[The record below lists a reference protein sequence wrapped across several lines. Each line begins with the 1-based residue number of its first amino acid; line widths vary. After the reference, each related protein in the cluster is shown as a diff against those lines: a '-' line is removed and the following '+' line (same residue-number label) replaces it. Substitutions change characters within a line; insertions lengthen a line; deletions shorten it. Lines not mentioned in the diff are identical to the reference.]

1 MKEKITVGDIKEI
14 IDLVRTDANIEWF
27 VFKEGDVEIS
37 LSRNGIPG
45 QTAETIL
52 PSVASQPV
60 LAPAPVLQQ
69 PVVAASP
76 AAPVAS
82 PAVAVLAPRDIEIKA
97 PMVGT
102 FYRRPKPG
110 ADPFIEVGGTV
121 KPGDTLCIVEVMKL
135 MNSVKVDTAGTV
147 KSILVEDGQPV
158 EYGQVL
164 MVIGG
169 SQ

>member
-1 MKEKITVGDIKEI
+1 MNDKITVVDIKEI
-14 IDLVRTDANIEWF
+14 IDLVRADPSIEWF
-27 VFKEGDVEIS
+27 VFKQGDVEIS
-37 LSRNGIPG
+37 LSRNGIPL
-45 QTAETIL
+45 QA
-52 PSVASQPV
+52 ASAA
-60 LAPAPVLQQ
+60 APASSPAL
-69 PVVAASP
+69 ASAP
-76 AAPVAS
+76 AAPS
-82 PAVAVLAPRDIEIKA
+82 QPAVAADLAPSKAASAAPALAPGDIEVKA

-110 ADPFIEVGGTV
+110 ADPFVEVGAAV

-135 MNSVKVDTAGTV
+135 MNSVKVDAAGTV

-169 SQ
+169 VR